1 MIGSV
6 NINFSLHFILYDKN
20 ESFSQESWILLF
32 KMVNLFVNKLFH
44 TFNLDVLKFD
54 CGIWLIDVLCKEK
67 AHTVIWHLCTIV
79 DFVE

>member
-67 AHTVIWHLCTIV
+67 AHTVI
-79 DFVE
+79 